1 MQLAGTFLAYVI
13 IIDFSHMLKL
23 KLTNLTAEIGHMTL
37 IFFQLFSSDS
47 GIFDGPIELTGPGVG
62 QVKMEEMEDV

>member
-1 MQLAGTFLAYVI
+1 MQMASTFLAYVS

-23 KLTNLTAEIGHMTL
+23 KLTNLTAEIGHMRL
-37 IFFQLFSSDS
+37 IFQLFSSDS
-47 GIFDGPIELTGPGVG
+47 GIFGGPIELTGPGVG

>member
-23 KLTNLTAEIGHMTL
+23 KLTNLTAEIGHMRL
-37 IFFQLFSSDS
+37 IFQLFSSDS

>member
-23 KLTNLTAEIGHMTL
+23 KLTNLTAEIGHRRL
-37 IFFQLFSSDS
+37 IFQLFSSDS
-47 GIFDGPIELTGPGVG
+47 GIFGGPIELTGPGVG
-62 QVKMEEMEDV
+62 QVKMEEMRDI